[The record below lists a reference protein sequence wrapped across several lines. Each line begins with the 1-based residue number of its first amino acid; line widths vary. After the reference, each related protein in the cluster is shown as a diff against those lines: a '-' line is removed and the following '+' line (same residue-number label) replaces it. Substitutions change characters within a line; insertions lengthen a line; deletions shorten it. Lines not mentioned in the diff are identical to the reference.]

1 MKRAVFHVCIAW
13 PTAALRTWRFAAPLA
28 LGCLVAFMA
37 CPPAVGAAPYPWRY
51 DLSQTLI
58 SLPIDNA
65 PAPFVVDWNNDGL
78 SDLVVGMK
86 SPSTSGGIALYL
98 RADDGSLLG
107 PFPVFASGDATTVVG
122 SGQYYRP
129 LVVDW
134 DGDGAKDLIFGQMSS
149 TRGVVFCPNEGTD
162 ASPVFNGGNCEKMV
176 TTSGQAVGA
185 TTGSSVAF
193 VSPHVVDWD
202 NDGDF
207 DLLVGTG
214 RDANEKGIRLYLNVG
229 EPVAPL
235 LAAPVFV
242 VSKTATPG
250 LSFEIYYEPDV
261 VDINGD
267 GRKDLMIG
275 GSQYSL
281 DTTKFVLRQCLN
293 TGTDATPG
301 FANCSAIFV
310 PGLVH
315 NVIDFHDWD
324 GDGYLDLLTGFYSA
338 FIANPVTYFHG
349 MGPDPDGDG
358 LSDSIDNC
366 PSIYNPAD
374 MKLDGANP
382 AQIDTDGDGTGDA
395 CDGDA
400 DGDGVLD
407 SAPDNCPWTPNPSQ
421 SDVDADGRG
430 DDCDPEDGRPGQPG
444 IGSYEWQQAN
454 RIEWGRR
461 PVIILR
467 ADALSLSFRRDIAIT
482 LTNDALTRGIP
493 FSLAVIPW
501 NETRFAGSPSA
512 DFLNAVNADPNME
525 VVQHG
530 TYHACEYT
538 GGSGAEFDCGMD
550 AARSFNLMRV
560 GRDSLMNSIDMSYAS
575 HPFRGFIPPEDA
587 YDDAAGEAMAA
598 LGYRYV
604 SSGFYVEY
612 PQFVWVDSR
621 GLVHIPWSQTVCG
634 NGFASW
640 INCQTTAIDA
650 HTGVDCADETICK
663 PTKDGKIYDPWT
675 QYAATALKERCRYDL
690 QTRYGVCS
698 VLFELAAYDN
708 GSGALDLVAF
718 QSYQMVLTDLQALAI
733 EAGAVFM
740 TLGDFAAAKLIND
753 TQKPTI
759 TINSPAATT
768 YGHDATLTIDFDVA
782 DDLSGIYRVQAT
794 LDGRSVSDGEVVNLL
809 TMTLGAH
816 TLAVQAEDTAGNL
829 TESSVTFQVVATVGS
844 LTASI
849 NIFVAGGQIDNHGV
863 ANALLSKLSAV
874 ESATTRGDSKTA
886 RNILDAFVSQVEAQL
901 GKHITEAAAR
911 LLITD
916 ALYIRGQL

>member
-1 MKRAVFHVCIAW
+1 MKRAAFHVCVAW
-13 PTAALRTWRFAAPLA
+13 PTVAFRTWRGAGPLA
-28 LGCLVAFMA
+28 LACLVAFLA
-37 CPPAVGAAPYPWRY
+37 CPPAVGAAPFPWKY

-58 SLPIDNA
+58 SLPVENA

-78 SDLVVGMK
+78 DDLVVGMK
-86 SPSTSGGIALYL
+86 SPSIIGGIALYL

-107 PFPVFASGDATTVVG
+107 PFPVFASGDVATVVG
-122 SGQYYRP
+122 TSMYYRP
-129 LVVDW
+129 VVVDW
-134 DGDGAKDLIFGQMSS
+134 DGDGAKDLIFGQMSGAK
-149 TRGVVFCPNEGTD
+149 GVVFCPNEGTD
-162 ASPVFNGGNCEKMV
+162 ASPVFNGASCHQMY
-176 TTSGQAVGA
+176 TTSGQLVGA

-193 VSPHVVDWD
+193 VSPEVVDWD

-214 RDANEKGIRLYLNVG
+214 RDANEKGIRLYRNIGGLG
-229 EPVAPL
+229 APA

-242 VSKTATPG
+242 VSKTGTSG
-250 LSFEIYYEPDV
+250 LFYEIYYEPDV

-275 GSQYSL
+275 GSQYSA

-293 TGTDATPG
+293 SGTDAAPAFTS
-301 FANCSAIFV
+301 CSAILL

-338 FIANPVTYFHG
+338 YIANPVTYFHG

-382 AQIDTDGDGTGDA
+382 AQIDTDGDGIGDA
-395 CDGDA
+395 CDDDV

-430 DDCDPEDGRPGQPG
+430 DDCDPRDDRPGHPG

-454 RIEWGRR
+454 RIQWGRR

-467 ADALSLSFRRDIAIT
+467 ADALSLSFRRDIAI
-482 LTNDALTRGIP
+482 ALTQEALARGIP
-493 FSLAVIPW
+493 LSLAVIPW
-501 NETRFAGSPSA
+501 NEPRFAGSPSA
-512 DFLNAVNADPNME
+512 DFLNSVRTDPNME

-530 TYHACEYT
+530 TYHTCEYT

-550 AARSFNLMRV
+550 ASRSFNLMRV
-560 GRDSLMNSIDMSYAS
+560 GRDSLINSVDLSNAS
-575 HPFRGFIPPEDA
+575 HALTGFIPPEDA
-587 YDDAAGEAMAA
+587 YDDAALEGMAA

-604 SSGFYVEY
+604 SSGFYVED
-612 PQFVWVDSR
+612 PRFVWVDPR
-621 GLVHIPWSQTVCG
+621 GLVHIPWSQTACG

-650 HTGVDCADETICK
+650 HTGVDCTDETICK
-663 PTKDGKIYDPWT
+663 PTKDGKTYDPWT
-675 QYAATALKERCRYDL
+675 QYTATALKERCRYDL
-690 QTRYGVCS
+690 QARYGVCS

-708 GSGALDLVAF
+708 GASALDPVAF
-718 QSYQMVLTDLQALAI
+718 QSYQMVLNDLQSLAT
-733 EAGAVFM
+733 ETEAVFM
-740 TLGDFAAAKLIND
+740 TLGDFAAAKLISD

-759 TINSPAATT
+759 TINSPAATA
-768 YGHDATLTIDFDVA
+768 YGHDATLTIDFDVT
-782 DDLSGIYRVQAT
+782 DDLSGVYSVQAN
-794 LDGRSVSDGEVVNLL
+794 LDGRSVRDGEVVSAL
-809 TMTLGAH
+809 TLMLGDH
-816 TLAVQAEDTAGNL
+816 ILAVQAEDTAGNV
-829 TESSVTFQVVATVGS
+829 TQASVTFQVVATFGS
-844 LTASI
+844 LKHSI
-849 NIFVAGGQIDNHGV
+849 ELLTAGGQIDDPGV
-863 ANALLSKLSAV
+863 ATSLLSKVTAA
-874 ESATTRGDSKTA
+874 ESASARGESNAA
-886 RNILDAFVSQVEAQL
+886 RNILDAFVREVEAQL
-901 GKHITEAAAR
+901 GKHVREAAAG

-916 ALYIRGQL
+916 AQYVRGQL